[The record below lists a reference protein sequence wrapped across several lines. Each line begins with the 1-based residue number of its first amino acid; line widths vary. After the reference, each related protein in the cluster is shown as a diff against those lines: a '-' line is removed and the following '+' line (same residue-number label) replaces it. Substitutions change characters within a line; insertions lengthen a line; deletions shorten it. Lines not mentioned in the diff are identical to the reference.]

1 MFDANFPGWL
11 SYPPRY
17 NVLSKRQSSWWLV
30 LLILAVG
37 VSGCRL
43 NMPGAQ
49 EATPTIAP
57 TTEMLITPIATS
69 YPAPAGEVEA
79 APTGYPAPEIG
90 ATNTAVAYPGP
101 QQSEASPPAAT
112 IPPTVT
118 PMSSPHPTTVQADAT
133 LQPTD
138 AAAGAY
144 PAPQIQVTLT
154 STAMGYPGP
163 PDTPLP
169 EALPLQGAATSSPY
183 PGPQPSIT
191 PLPFTTQTPE
201 MTRGVAGTAT
211 GTVIVETPTPT
222 LSPTVVRTVFQASD
236 PADFK
241 LVSGR
246 YQLLTFYATWA
257 PDSDVM
263 APVIYNLEGKYGNRI
278 GFVYLNLDDPANSIF
293 KEMLSSRLPPAFY
306 LLDAQGRVVDSWF
319 GRVSL
324 AELDSVL
331 RTISP

>member
-11 SYPPRY
+11 SFRTRY
-17 NVLSKRQSSWWLV
+17 SLLPKRQHLWWLV
-30 LLILAVG
+30 LLFLAAG

-43 NMPGAQ
+43 NAPGAQ
-49 EATPTIAP
+49 QATPTTVP
-57 TTEMLITPIATS
+57 TTEMPVTPMATS
-69 YPAPAGEVEA
+69 YPAPVGETET
-79 APTGYPAPEIG
+79 APTGYPAPEAG
-90 ATNTAVAYPGP
+90 ATNTVGAYPGP
-101 QQSEASPPAAT
+101 QQSVATPSAAT
-112 IPPTVT
+112 VPSTVT
-118 PMSSPHPTTVQADAT
+118 PLPSPGPTTVQADAT

-138 AAAGAY
+138 TAAGAY
-144 PAPQIQVTLT
+144 PAPQAQVTLT
-154 STAMGYPGP
+154 STALGYPGP
-163 PDTPLP
+163 QATPSP

-191 PLPFTTQTPE
+191 PFQLTTPTPE
-201 MTRGVAGTAT
+201 LTRSIAGTAT

-246 YQLLTFYATWA
+246 YQLITFYATWA

-263 APVIYNLEGKYGNRI
+263 APVIYNLEGRYGDRI
-278 GFVYLNLDDPANSIF
+278 AFVYLNLDDPANSIF
-293 KEMLSSRLPPAFY
+293 KEMLSWRLPPAFY
-306 LLDAQGRVVDSWF
+306 LLDAQGRVVDSWL